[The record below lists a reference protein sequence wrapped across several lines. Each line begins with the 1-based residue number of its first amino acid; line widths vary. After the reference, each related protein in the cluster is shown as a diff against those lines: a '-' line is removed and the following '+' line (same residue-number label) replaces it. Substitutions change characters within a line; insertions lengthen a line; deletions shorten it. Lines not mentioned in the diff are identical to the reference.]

1 MLVYKNTGSTVH
13 KYTLGIRQYHAL
25 NTPEPRMEY
34 ASTTHGICQKHACI
48 FFMHEIQVLNH
59 ACNVPERR
67 PKSMHVTC
75 ITQAVLAGLR
85 INPYFTDICWL
96 SWTMDGY
103 KHFQQFFGYLWSLMV
118 ASPHA
123 RAKLLLILP
132 ARHSLVRIN
141 RSQYVYHMHDH
152 LRVASHVEHRQC
164 VRQWCRSVNF

>member
-1 MLVYKNTGSTVH
+1 
-13 KYTLGIRQYHAL
+13 
-25 NTPEPRMEY
+25 
-34 ASTTHGICQKHACI
+34 
-48 FFMHEIQVLNH
+48 MHEIQVLNH
-59 ACNVPERR
+59 ACNIPERR
-67 PKSMHVTC
+67 PKSMHVTY
-75 ITQAVLAGLR
+75 ITQAVFAGLR

-118 ASPHA
+118 ASPHT

-132 ARHSLVRIN
+132 ARHSLVQIN

-164 VRQWCRSVNF
+164 VRAAVVPICQLLIIALMIQMIAQQPLPPQAQEEEILSEKSERRK